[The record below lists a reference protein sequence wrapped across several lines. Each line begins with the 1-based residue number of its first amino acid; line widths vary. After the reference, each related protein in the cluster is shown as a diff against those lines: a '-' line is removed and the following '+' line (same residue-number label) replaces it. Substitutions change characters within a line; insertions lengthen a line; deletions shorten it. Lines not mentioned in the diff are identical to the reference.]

1 MVILLEV
8 AVLFWII
15 IVIFYYVFPGKVT
28 LITNVLFWNL
38 SMEVKIDSKLDSFE
52 GDEVNYLLI
61 FY

>member
-15 IVIFYYVFPGKVT
+15 IAIFYSVFPGKVP
-28 LITNVLFWNL
+28 LIINVLFWNL